1 MRKSQIKTIT
11 IYLITIL
18 ISLLISY
25 FGSSY
30 YTSRMP
36 QIENPQYDSSQF
48 HNAKITSIISDNPS
62 TDENDFGIVQEVI
75 FKATISKGVYQ
86 HREIIVKQQFTLQTL
101 QELYPLK
108 AGDSVILYRIDFGT
122 NVEWVLVSYQRESP
136 LWLLAGIFIALII
149 IFGRMKGLSSIISLG
164 FTIYAIFFIL
174 IPALLSNVNIYM
186 LSLGI
191 VLYVTLLTF
200 ILLSGISKKTIA
212 ATLGCFGGIAVAAM
226 IAYLWMEIMKMSG
239 VLSDEYIHLILLKDE
254 IPIDLRGIMFIAV
267 VIGALGAIMDV
278 SMSIASALEEIV
290 INSPKITSAE
300 VVKSGLN
307 IGRDIMGTMSNTLIL
322 AYIGSA
328 LPFILLLI
336 IYARPTVL
344 LANSEYIAS
353 EIMQAIAGSLGILFA
368 MPITALTSAALYRST
383 LKKSETLADNPNQK
397 G

>member
-1 MRKSQIKTIT
+1 MRKSQIKSIT
-11 IYLITIL
+11 IYMLTIL

-174 IPALLSNVNIYM
+174 IPALLSNVNIYL

-212 ATLGCFGGIAVAAM
+212 ATMGCFGGVAVAAV
-226 IAYLWMEIMKMSG
+226 IAHLWMEIMKMSG

-267 VIGALGAIMDV
+267 IIGALGAIMDV

-290 INSPKITSAE
+290 INSPEISPAE

-368 MPITALTSAALYRST
+368 MPITALTSAALYKGA
-383 LKKSETLADNPNQK
+383 LKKSESLAENPNQK

>member
-1 MRKSQIKTIT
+1 MRKKQVKTIAIYTIT
-11 IYLITIL
+11 II

-25 FGSSY
+25 FGSLY
-30 YTSRMP
+30 YTSKMP
-36 QIENPQYDSSQF
+36 AIENPQYDSSQF
-48 HNAKITSIISDNPS
+48 HNAKITSIISDKPYN
-62 TDENDFGIVQEVI
+62 DENDFGIVQEVI
-75 FKATISKGVYQ
+75 FKATISKGPYQ
-86 HREIIVKQQFTLQTL
+86 HREITVRQQFTLQTL
-101 QELYPLK
+101 EELYPIK
-108 AGDSVILYRIDFGT
+108 AGDSVILYRIDFGS

-136 LWLLAGIFIALII
+136 LWLLSGIFVVLII
-149 IFGRMKGLSSIISLG
+149 LFGRMKGLSSIISLG
-164 FTIYAIFFIL
+164 FTIFAIFFIL
-174 IPALLSNVNIYM
+174 IPAILSNVNIYA

-212 ATLGCFGGIAVAAM
+212 ATVGCFGGVAVAAT

-239 VLSDEYIHLILLKDE
+239 VLSDEYIYLILLKDE

-267 VIGALGAIMDV
+267 IIGALGAIMDV
-278 SMSIASALEEIV
+278 SMSIASALEEIM
-290 INSPKITSAE
+290 INSPNITPKE

-336 IYARPTVL
+336 IYARPASL

-353 EIMQAIAGSLGILFA
+353 EIMQAVAGSLGILFA
-368 MPITALTSAALYRST
+368 MPITALTTAVLYKASF
-383 LKKSETLADNPNQK
+383 KKSDSLTNTPN
-397 G
+397 

>member
-1 MRKSQIKTIT
+1 MRKSQTKTIT
-11 IYLITIL
+11 VYMITIL

-25 FGSSY
+25 FGSLY

-48 HNAKITSIISDNPS
+48 HYAKITSIVSDNPS
-62 TDENDFGIVQEVI
+62 TDETDFGVVQEVI
-75 FKATISKGVYQ
+75 FKATISKGIYQ
-86 HREIIVKQQFTLQTL
+86 HREITVKQQFTLQTL
-101 QELYPLK
+101 EELHPLEV
-108 AGDSVILYRIDFGT
+108 GDSVILYRIDFDT

-149 IFGRMKGLSSIISLG
+149 IFGRMKGFSSIISLG

-212 ATLGCFGGIAVAAM
+212 ATLGCFGGVAVAAG

-290 INSPKITSAE
+290 VNSPKITPAE

-368 MPITALTSAALYRST
+368 MPITALTSAALYKGT
-383 LKKSETLADNPNQK
+383 LRKAESLADNPNQK

>member
-1 MRKSQIKTIT
+1 MKKSQIKTIT
-11 IYLITIL
+11 IYMITIV

-25 FGSSY
+25 FGSLY

-62 TDENDFGIVQEVI
+62 TDETDFGIVQEVI
-75 FKATISKGVYQ
+75 FKATISKGAYQ
-86 HREIIVKQQFTLQTL
+86 HREITVKQQFTLQTL
-101 QELYPLK
+101 QELYPLEV
-108 AGDSVILYRIDFGT
+108 GDSVILYRIDFGS
-122 NVEWVLVSYQRESP
+122 NIEWVLVSYQRENP
-136 LWLLAGIFIALII
+136 LWLLAGIFILLII
-149 IFGRMKGLSSIISLG
+149 IFGRMKGFSSIISLG

-174 IPALLSNVNIYM
+174 IPALLSNVNIYV

-200 ILLSGISKKTIA
+200 ILLSGLSKKTIA
-212 ATLGCFGGIAVAAM
+212 ATLGCFGGIAIAAV
-226 IAYLWMEIMKMSG
+226 IAYLWMGIMKMSG